1 MISRVFLLMSLL
13 LAGWLATPPAIG
25 DSDKNYALQRQRL
38 VETVEAHVRETSD
51 YLGRDA
57 LAARV
62 TAALASVPRHEFV
75 PERLR
80 EHAYENRPL
89 PIGHSQTISQPYIV
103 AIMTD
108 LLELGPQHRVLEIGT
123 GSGYQTAI
131 LAQLVDEVYSV
142 ERIKPLQQKARQRL
156 RQLKLRNVHMIHAD
170 GGMGWEERGPFDG
183 IMSTAAPEQIP
194 EELLRQLAMD
204 GRLVI
209 PVGGD
214 RQHLQVVTR
223 TTEGYETE
231 IVEAV
236 NFVPLRPGTVK

>member
-1 MISRVFLLMSLL
+1 MTS
-13 LAGWLATPPAIG
+13 
-25 DSDKNYALQRQRL
+25 QRTRERLIQRL
-38 VETVEAHVRETSD
+38 SD
-51 YLGRDA
+51 QGISDMAVLDVLR
-57 LAARV
+57 
-62 TAALASVPRHEFV
+62 TTPRHLFLDEAMAH
-75 PERLR
+75 R
-80 EHAYENRPL
+80 AYEDVAL
-89 PIGHSQTISQPYIV
+89 PIGFQQTLSQPYIV
-103 AIMTD
+103 ARMTE
-108 LLELGPQHRVLEIGT
+108 LLLAAGPRRRVLEIGT

-156 RQLKLRNVHMIHAD
+156 RQLKLRNVHMNHAD

-223 TTEGYETE
+223 TAEGYETE

>member
-1 MISRVFLLMSLL
+1 MTRAVSRVDLN
-13 LAGWLATPPAIG
+13 GIG
-25 DSDKNYALQRQRL
+25 MTSQRTRERLIQRL
-38 VETVEAHVRETSD
+38 SD
-51 YLGRDA
+51 QGISDMAVLDVMRS
-57 LAARV
+57 
-62 TAALASVPRHEFV
+62 TPRHIFLDEAMAH
-75 PERLR
+75 R
-80 EHAYENRPL
+80 AYEDVAL
-89 PIGHSQTISQPYIV
+89 PIGFQQTLSQPYIV
-103 AIMTD
+103 ARMTE
-108 LLELGPQHRVLEIGT
+108 LLLAAGPRQRVLEIGT

-131 LAQLVDEVYSV
+131 LAQLVGEVYSV

-156 RQLKLRNVHMIHAD
+156 RQLKLRNVHMNHAD

-223 TTEGYETE
+223 TAEGYETE

>member
-1 MISRVFLLMSLL
+1 VTSAVSRVDLN
-13 LAGWLATPPAIG
+13 GIG
-25 DSDKNYALQRQRL
+25 MTSQRTRERLIQRL
-38 VETVEAHVRETSD
+38 SD
-51 YLGRDA
+51 QGISDMAVLDVLR
-57 LAARV
+57 
-62 TAALASVPRHEFV
+62 TTPRHLFLDEAMAH
-75 PERLR
+75 R
-80 EHAYENRPL
+80 AYEDVAL
-89 PIGHSQTISQPYIV
+89 PIGFQQTLSQPYIV
-103 AIMTD
+103 ARMTE
-108 LLELGPQHRVLEIGT
+108 LLLAAGPRRRVLEIGT